1 MGGGG
6 PFYGDCKVPLPPLI
20 YYMQSGNICVC
31 VCVENTLHPCLPAGG
46 AHLDTFK
53 RSTAIQRRRRRRQR
67 REKKNPFSGPVNTMW
82 VNARAVGGD
91 HDRLRLREKCQ
102 LFAAAAVTNERTKEE
117 EEEER
122 WEARNHV
129 SKYVHTHAIPKRK
142 KEKKKEKT
150 QKSSD

>member
-1 MGGGG
+1 MEIAKCRCLLL
-6 PFYGDCKVPLPPLI
+6 YIICSQVI
-20 YYMQSGNICVC
+20 YVC
-31 VCVENTLHPCLPAGG
+31 VCVWKTPSIPACLPA
-46 AHLDTFK
+46 AHIWT
-53 RSTAIQRRRRRRQR
+53 RSREAQRFNVDDDDDNDER
-67 REKKNPFSGPVNTMW
+67 KKNPFSGPVNTMW